1 MTEVTRSCSA
11 HLVFRFSRA
20 FVGSRRRADGARA
33 LMWEQE
39 GVPSLIDWGLTWW
52 LLRLDSNQQ
61 PSD

>member
-1 MTEVTRSCSA
+1 
-11 HLVFRFSRA
+11 
-20 FVGSRRRADGARA
+20 
-33 LMWEQE
+33 MWEQE